1 MRFWLFS
8 PRVVLVA
15 AVLLGG
21 CGSPAEDEAQSTAG
35 LEPDAVAGTAD
46 LILSNGKIYT
56 FSWPDPDAEG
66 NPSAGAPVI
75 DGRWQPDAQSLAIR
89 GSTILA
95 VGSAAEVE
103 SHRGERTR
111 VIDLDGATV
120 LPGLVE
126 SHGHYN
132 ELGEQAER
140 VDVSAATSVEEM
152 AALLT
157 ARLET
162 ALPGEWILGGGW
174 DEGAWADNLPVKG
187 PVDQVSPD
195 HPVVLLGRRGF
206 GLLANSKALEVAGIS
221 AETPSPSGGEVVK
234 DANGEP
240 TGVLLNRARS
250 MITDVIPAASLTQK
264 KRMLHAGLAAMA
276 EAGYVAAHHA
286 GVYGDYMPAYE
297 ALAAEGTLPVRVE
310 VMIAAR
316 PENQVLME
324 RWIARGPS
332 PADDSRLWVRGVKA
346 YYDGS
351 LGSRGA
357 KMLEDY
363 SDQPGH
369 RGVSGDEYGFP
380 EEMVTRAIQQ
390 GFQVGVHAIGDAGN
404 RAVLDF
410 YERVLPDGGHPEV
423 RHRVEHAQIVHP
435 DDFARFGALN
445 LVASMEPGH
454 AVEDSPWAEDR
465 VGPQRILGGYAWR
478 SMLRA
483 GAGLIFNSDLA
494 GTDYD
499 IFYGLHCAV
508 TRTDRNG
515 EPEGGW
521 YPEQAVTMEE
531 AIRAYTVWPAVASGK
546 DSLTG
551 TLTAGKWADVT
562 VLTIDPLNVAAPA
575 DLFSGRALMTIIGGE
590 VTFDGRAAANQE
602 GGVQQ

>member
-1 MRFWLFS
+1 MRSFFS
-8 PRVVLVA
+8 ALLALLLLAGCDAPAPQDAASSQAAA
-15 AVLLGG
+15 AVVEQ
-21 CGSPAEDEAQSTAG
+21 AE
-35 LEPDAVAGTAD
+35 
-46 LILSNGKIYT
+46 LILSNAKVYT
-56 FSWPDPDAEG
+56 FAWPDPDGEG
-66 NPSAGAPVI
+66 NPSAAAPVVN
-75 DGRWQPDAQSLAIR
+75 GRWQPDAQALAIR

-95 VGSAAEVE
+95 VGNADEINAYRGAE
-103 SHRGERTR
+103 TQ
-111 VIDLDGATV
+111 VIDLQGATV
-120 LPGLVE
+120 IPGLVE

-140 VDVSAATSVEEM
+140 VDVSDASSVEEM

-162 ALPGEWILGGGW
+162 ALPGEWIIGGGW
-174 DEGAWADNLPVKG
+174 DEGAWADDLPVKG
-187 PVDQVSPD
+187 PVDAVSPD

-206 GLLANSKALEVAGIS
+206 GLLANAKALEIAGIS

-234 DANGEP
+234 DASGEP

-250 MITDVIPAASLTQK
+250 LVTDVIPAASLAQK
-264 KRMLHAGLAAMA
+264 KRMLQAGLAAMA
-276 EAGYVAAHHA
+276 EAGYVTAHHA
-286 GVYGDYMPAYE
+286 GVYGDYMPAYQ
-297 ALAAEGTLPVRVE
+297 ALAEEGALPVRVE
-310 VMIAAR
+310 AMVAAR

-332 PADDSRLWVRGVKA
+332 PADESRLWVRGVKA

-357 KMLEDY
+357 KMIEDY

-369 RGVSGDEYGFP
+369 KGVSGDEYGFP
-380 EEMVTRAIQQ
+380 EDMVTRAIQQ

-404 RAVLDF
+404 RAVLDY

-423 RHRVEHAQIVHP
+423 RHRIEHAQIVHP

-465 VGPQRILGGYAWR
+465 VGPERILGGYAWR
-478 SMLRA
+478 SLRRA
-483 GAGLIFNSDLA
+483 GAGLIFNSDLS

-521 YPEQAVTMEE
+521 YPEQAVSMEE
-531 AIRAYTVWPAVASGK
+531 AIRAYTVWPAAASAK
-546 DSLTG
+546 TELTG
-551 TLTAGKWADVT
+551 TLSPGKWADIT
-562 VLTIDPLNVAAPA
+562 VLSIDPLDLEAPA
-575 DLFSGRALMTIIGGE
+575 ELFAGRVLMTIVGGE
-590 VTFDGRAAANQE
+590 VAFDGREKVEPE
-602 GGVQQ
+602 GGAPE

>member
-1 MRFWLFS
+1 MR
-8 PRVVLVA
+8 
-15 AVLLGG
+15 VLLASLLALLLAG
-21 CGSPAEDEAQSTAG
+21 CGDPAPAGNAEA
-35 LEPDAVAGTAD
+35 EAGTPLAD
-46 LILSNGKIYT
+46 LVLTNARVYT
-56 FSWPDPDAEG
+56 FSWPDPDADG
-66 NPSAGAPVI
+66 NPAASAPLV
-75 DGRWQPDAQSLAIR
+75 DGVWQADAEALAIS

-95 VGSAAEVE
+95 TGTAAAVAA
-103 SHRGERTR
+103 HIGDQTQ
-111 VIDLDGATV
+111 VIDLGGATV
-120 LPGLVE
+120 IPGLIE

-140 VDVSAATSVEEM
+140 VDVSAATTVEEM

-157 ARLET
+157 ERVEA
-162 ALPGEWILGGGW
+162 ALPGEWIIGGGW
-174 DEGAWADNLPVKG
+174 DEGAWADNLPVRG
-187 PVDQVSPD
+187 PVDAVSPD

-206 GLLANSKALEVAGIS
+206 GLLANARALEMAGIS

-234 DANGEP
+234 DAAGEP

-250 MITDVIPAASLTQK
+250 LITDVIPAASLAQK
-264 KRMLHAGLAAMA
+264 KRMLSYGLAAMA
-276 EAGYVAAHHA
+276 EAGYVTTHHA

-297 ALAAEGTLPVRVE
+297 ALAAENALPVRVE
-310 VMIAAR
+310 VMLAAR

-332 PADDSRLWVRGVKA
+332 PADDSRLWVRAVKA

-357 KMLEDY
+357 KMIEDY

-380 EEMVTRAIQQ
+380 EDVVTRAIKK

-404 RAVLDF
+404 RAVLNY
-410 YERVLPDGGHPEV
+410 YERVLPDSGHPDV
-423 RHRVEHAQIVHP
+423 RHRIEHAQIVHP
-435 DDFARFGALN
+435 DDFARFGSLN

-454 AVEDSPWAEDR
+454 AVEDSPWAESR
-465 VGPQRILGGYAWR
+465 VGPRRIRGGYAWR
-478 SMLRA
+478 TLRQA

-508 TRTDRNG
+508 TRSDRNG
-515 EPEGGW
+515 EPPEGW

-531 AIRAYTVWPAVASGK
+531 ALRAYTVWPAVASGK
-546 DSLTG
+546 SALTG
-551 TLTAGKWADVT
+551 TLSAGKWADVT
-562 VLTIDPLNVAAPA
+562 VLSIDPLNVAAPA
-575 DLFSGRALMTIIGGE
+575 DLFAGRALMTIIGGE
-590 VTFDGRAAANQE
+590 IAFDGRQTNSDIA
-602 GGVQQ
+602 GGAD